1 MAVNQEIVDALVIL
15 DTSVTAQTDEAS
27 LTKEAADSLIS
38 QYSATKDTVDNE
50 LNNVDNT
57 TDISKPKSTKEVL
70 EFGTKQN
77 TLVDLGNIV
86 TVNGISLLSGVPL
99 VIERGATSLRTL
111 PNNLKESLRTP
122 VEPLP
127 GTDDSVIVDF
137 IGQFLYVE
145 TLLEPDDS
153 ETCFTAYHPTTVV
166 PIGQWLLTIPH
177 FDYLDSVN
185 LFKQQILDNYMDDE
199 TLRYGNY
206 NN

>member
-38 QYSATKDTVDNE
+38 QYSATKDIVDTE

-57 TDISKPKSTKEVL
+57 TDISKPKSDAEVL

-111 PNNLKESLRTP
+111 AYNLKESLRTP
-122 VEPLP
+122 IEPLP
-127 GTDDSVIVDF
+127 VTDDSVIVDS

-153 ETCFTAYHPTTVV
+153 ETCFTAVHPNTEV

-185 LFKQQILDNYMDDE
+185 LFKHQILDDYMDDE